1 MAKSASK
8 RAPKSRRGPRRQE
21 HLESIAT
28 ETLTLFGDTAQ
39 TAKTRLEEPR
49 RASADAFAAMNTFT
63 STEAVRNLD
72 NMSAEL
78 RRDLYQLMN
87 EPAIARIVLRD
98 DDTGRQS
105 TFFVARASALPG
117 LVSYRSPIGRM
128 AALRVGAEQ
137 DIPTPTGIR
146 NYEVIERAALHPVLK
161 TEGWDSRNTVLQGPD
176 YGPVTVVSL
185 RELLQLAA
193 PEAAADM
200 LDAWLAEGRAADN
213 VVEGLRRSVIVKMGL
228 RDQPLLDQYQDEIF
242 RLPLG
247 TRLVILGPPGTG
259 KTTTLVKRL
268 GQKLDQ
274 AFLQDDERAIVSRT
288 VAGEK
293 GHAASWLMFTP
304 TELLKL
310 YVKEAFAKEGI
321 AAPESRLQTWSDYR
335 RELARNKFGILRT
348 GTGTGAF
355 VLKDNLES
363 LQASTLGRQA
373 QWFDDFYEWQ
383 SQAFWSELAQHA
395 KALSEDDDPAI
406 ARIGNRLTRI
416 LSDSGNNAAATFIAI
431 GSANEEIQELITRLK
446 ANTDGKIRDGL
457 ARALR
462 QDSELAN
469 RLVDFVVTLAE
480 APEDLD
486 DADGEEEEEG
496 RPPQRLGREAAF
508 DAYTRAMRAHARAR
522 LANRTLGPQTRNG
535 RIIEWLGDHAL
546 PAEELRLI
554 GLSLQVQASARR
566 FGNPLRRLVTGC
578 AARYRRFRR
587 QRQTEGRWYRT
598 EVFTASDL
606 SPLETDVVLLA
617 MLRSSD
623 ALLTNAQIAGEA
635 ADGRHSILQTVR
647 ELYRTQVVV
656 DEATDFSPVQLACM
670 AALCDPQARSFVA
683 CGDFNQ
689 RITSWG
695 SRSMADLKWVFPDF
709 VSRPINITYRH
720 SRQLNDLARQIALL
734 SSADGAA
741 AELPEHVD
749 NEGVRP
755 VLATGLADRKT
766 TCRWLAERIAE
777 IERLTGTLPSIAVLV
792 NGEDD
797 VEPVA
802 QELDAALADKNIR
815 AVACPLGRVVGQEND
830 VRVFDVQHI
839 KGLEFEGVFFI
850 GVDRLA
856 ERLPDLFDKYVYV
869 GTTRAAYYLGL
880 TTEGS
885 ALPGK
890 IAHLKDA
897 FGVRWP

>member
-8 RAPKSRRGPRRQE
+8 RAPKSRAQSSRQE
-21 HLESIAT
+21 HLESIADD
-28 ETLTLFGDTAQ
+28 TLTFLASTAKAAQ
-39 TAKTRLEEPR
+39 TQLEEPR
-49 RASADAFAAMNTFT
+49 RLSADAFAAMNTFT

-72 NMSAEL
+72 DMSAEL
-78 RRDLYQLMN
+78 RRDLFQLMH

-98 DDTGRQS
+98 DNGRQS
-105 TFFVARASALPG
+105 TFFIARASSLPG
-117 LVSYRSPIGRM
+117 LVSYRAPIGRM
-128 AALRVGAEQ
+128 AALPVGAEQ
-137 DIPTPTGIR
+137 EVSTPTGSR
-146 NYEVIERAALHPVLK
+146 NYEVIERAALHPALK
-161 TEGWDSRNTVLQGPD
+161 SDGWDSRNTVLQGAD

-185 RELLQLAA
+185 RELLQIVA
-193 PEAAADM
+193 PEAATDV
-200 LDAWLAEGRAADN
+200 LEAWLAEGRAADN
-213 VVEGLRRSVIVKMGL
+213 VVEGLRRSVVVKMGL

-242 RLPLG
+242 RLTLG

-274 AFLQDDERAIVSRT
+274 AYLREDERAIVSRT

-304 TELLKL
+304 TDLLKL

-321 AAPESRLQTWSDYR
+321 AAPESRLQTWHDYR

-348 GTGTGAF
+348 AAGTGAF

-363 LQASTLGRQA
+363 VQASTLGRQT
-373 QWFDDFYEWQ
+373 QWFDDFYGWQ

-395 KALSEDDDPAI
+395 KALAEHSDAAI
-406 ARIGNRLTRI
+406 ARIGSRLARI
-416 LSDSGNNAAATFIAI
+416 LKESGDNAAETFVAI
-431 GSANEEIQELITRLK
+431 GGVSDEIQELIAKLK
-446 ANTDGKIRDGL
+446 AETDGKIRGGL

-462 QDSELAN
+462 PDPELAN
-469 RLVDFVVTLAE
+469 RLVDFVTTLAE
-480 APEDLD
+480 APEDVD
-486 DADGEEEEEG
+486 DPESDEEEDA
-496 RPPQRLGREAAF
+496 RPQRPGREAAF
-508 DAYTRAMRAHARAR
+508 DAYTRAMRANARAR
-522 LANRTLGPQTRNG
+522 AANRSLSPQTRNG
-535 RIIEWLGDHAL
+535 KIIEWLGDKSL
-546 PAEELRLI
+546 PAEELRVV
-554 GLSLQVQASARR
+554 GLSLQVQGSARR
-566 FGNPLRRLVTGC
+566 FANPLRRLLAGSP
-578 AARYRRFRR
+578 ARYRRFRR
-587 QRQTEGRWYRT
+587 QRRTEGRWYRSDG
-598 EVFTASDL
+598 FTVNDL
-606 SPLETDVVLLA
+606 SPLETDIILLA
-617 MLRSSD
+617 TLRSASS
-623 ALLTNAQIAGEA
+623 LLANAQLAGEV

-647 ELYRTQVVV
+647 DLYRTQIIV

-670 AALCDPQARSFVA
+670 AALCDPQARSFLA

-695 SRSMADLKWVFPDF
+695 SRSMTDLKWVFPDF

-720 SRQLNDLARQIALL
+720 SRQLNDLAHQIALL

-755 VLATGLADRKT
+755 VLASGMAERKA
-766 TCRWLAERIAE
+766 TCAWLAERIAE
-777 IERLTGTLPSIAVLV
+777 IERLTGLLPSIAVLV
-792 NGEDD
+792 NKEED

-802 QELDAALADKNIR
+802 HELDAALADKNIR

-856 ERLPDLFDKYVYV
+856 ERLPDLFDKYLYV

-885 ALPGK
+885 ALPAK

-897 FGVRWP
+897 FGERWP